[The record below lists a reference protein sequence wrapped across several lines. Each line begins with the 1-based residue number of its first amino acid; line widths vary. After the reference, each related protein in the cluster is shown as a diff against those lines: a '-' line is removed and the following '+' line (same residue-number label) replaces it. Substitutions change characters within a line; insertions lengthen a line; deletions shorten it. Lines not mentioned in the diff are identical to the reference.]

1 MTPKRRTFLAIGI
14 ILVVLAGIL
23 FRLPNTDDRV
33 IPASREG
40 LSLTHSKDIMF
51 ENLGFNFITT
61 IEPHFIHISYYF
73 SYNQSKN
80 NFVAFVIPFDILR
93 LEDPTHQ
100 WRTKEFNDIHTTVIY
115 KNITKTT
122 DTSLRYDGN
131 NMVFLLKNRL
141 DSKQLATHSI
151 FVPFASS
158 VLDPRALV
166 FVDGLAS
173 PAGDIINGWRSL
185 RLPAEVRF
193 TVDSKT
199 DRLNAIPGA
208 QLEQFF
214 RTTDNATSHV
224 LSWNLTSGYEAFYLE
239 YEIPEQR
246 QMYETL
252 QQVGLV
258 LFGTGASV
266 LVEHVISALRKRSLA
281 ISN

>member
-1 MTPKRRTFLAIGI
+1 MTAKRRTFLAIGL
-14 ILVVLAGIL
+14 ILVVLAGFL
-23 FRLPNTDDRV
+23 FYLPYTDDRL

-61 IEPHFIHISYYF
+61 IEPHFIHIFYYF

-80 NFVAFVIPFDILR
+80 NFVAFIIPFDILR
-93 LEDPTHQ
+93 LEDYTHQ
-100 WRTKEFNDIHTTVIY
+100 WKAKEFKDIHTTVIY

-122 DTSLRYDGN
+122 DTSLGHDEI
-131 NMVFLLKNRL
+131 NMSFVLKNKL
-141 DSKQLATHSI
+141 DSKQLATHTI
-151 FVPFASS
+151 FVPFAST
-158 VLDPRALV
+158 VLDPRALG

-173 PAGDIINGWRSL
+173 PAGDITNGWRSL

-208 QLEQFF
+208 QLEHFF
-214 RTTDNATSHV
+214 RTKDNATSHV

-239 YEIPEQR
+239 YENPEERQR
-246 QMYETL
+246 YEIL
-252 QQVGLV
+252 QQMGLV

-266 LVEHVISALRKRSLA
+266 LVEHVIAELRNKKPRDK
-281 ISN
+281 